1 MNAIRAALLVLLA
14 LGASG
19 TLRAACRDD
28 VVDRR
33 GAPTGMRE
41 FDATG
46 NQRFNPLF
54 DAGAWHGFLLPPD
67 RSDDGGFTGPLVVA
81 EEYAVF
87 IGRQFDRLQLLDA
100 QSQPLDY
107 AQAVTERCA
116 APGRLRLDYRFPE
129 LQVTL
134 ELRFIDGR
142 TAAVRTTL
150 RNRSAH
156 PLQLTPV
163 WTGAVLTRFDAR
175 DPQRIDA
182 RTPGWHPQWR
192 EDGASLRLS
201 FGDVADG
208 TAFSFGPAAEYRIAR
223 SLPTVVAFTPDAYR
237 AEGRPL
243 RLAAHATRRLLTLH
257 RYTFTADEAARP
269 IDFKAAELAFAASAQ
284 RWARYRQAIER
295 HQPPALQPIAW
306 KALETLIGNWRSPA
320 GALRH
325 DAIVPSTTSR
335 WFNGLWPWDSWKHA
349 AGIARYDA
357 RLARSGIEAMFD
369 YQVQANDAVRPQDA
383 GMVIDAVFFRKDA
396 AHGDRG
402 TNWNERNTKPPL
414 ASWAVWQVHR
424 RAPDLAWLR
433 RMYPKLVAYHHWW
446 YRNRDHDHDGLA
458 EYGATVDPAHA
469 DADGAI
475 RFHVGGVARA
485 PDAQAC
491 HASEGDN
498 AGFDCVGDA
507 LYRRLHAS
515 GASLDVPA
523 LEAAGWESGMDN
535 APRFFPSAGATPPRM
550 RATRDA
556 RGRLLG
562 WSIDQV
568 SVDLNAYLALDKRML
583 AAIAHALG
591 RNAEARVYA
600 RDAAALSARID
611 RCFFDP
617 VSGFYYDRRVDDDAS
632 SDDNAPP
639 HTTATPADCP
649 SGALLTDR
657 GRGMEGIA
665 PVWVG
670 SAGATSSAAVI
681 RTLLRDDEFATALPF
696 PTAARSNPSFDPVG
710 YWRGRVWL
718 DQYGFAL
725 RALADHG
732 HRADADRL
740 CTRLL
745 ARADGIAGRAPIREN
760 YNPLTGAG
768 LGATNFSWSAA
779 HLLTMLADFDC
790 ASPAAASTP

>member
-1 MNAIRAALLVLLA
+1 MIAIRTGLFLLLA
-14 LGASG
+14 LCATGAG
-19 TLRAACRDD
+19 HADCRDD
-28 VVDRR
+28 VIDRH
-33 GAPTGMRE
+33 GAPGAMRE
-41 FDATG
+41 FDAGG

-67 RSDDGGFTGPLVVA
+67 ADDDGGFTGPMVVA

-87 IGRQFDRLQLLDA
+87 VGRQFDRLQLLDA
-100 QSQPLDY
+100 QGQPLDY
-107 AQAVTERCA
+107 AQAATERCA

-150 RNRSAH
+150 RNRSAR
-156 PLQLTPV
+156 PQQLRPV
-163 WTGAVLTRFDAR
+163 WTGAVLERFDAR
-175 DPQRIDA
+175 APQRIDERA
-182 RTPGWHPQWR
+182 PGWHPRWR
-192 EDGASLRLS
+192 DDGASLRLA
-201 FGDVADG
+201 FGDAFDPMAYAFD
-208 TAFSFGPAAEYRIAR
+208 TATEYRIAR
-223 SLPTVVAFTPDAYR
+223 AWPTVTRFTPGAYR

-257 RYTFTADEAARP
+257 RYTFTAEEAARP

-295 HQPPALQPIAW
+295 HQPPALQPVAW

-320 GALRH
+320 GALHH

-349 AGIARYDA
+349 AGIARYDV

-369 YQVQANDAVRPQDA
+369 YQVRANDAVRPQDA

-424 RAPDLAWLR
+424 QAPDLAWLR

-469 DADGAI
+469 DASGAL
-475 RFHVGGVARA
+475 RFHIADVATA

-491 HASEGDN
+491 HAREGDN

-535 APRFFPSAGATPPRM
+535 APRFYPAGDAKPPRM
-550 RATRDA
+550 RANRDA
-556 RGRLLG
+556 HGRLLG

-583 AAIAHALG
+583 AAIARALG
-591 RNAEARVYA
+591 RRADARA
-600 RDAAALSARID
+600 FEREAAALDARID
-611 RCFFDP
+611 RCFFDAA
-617 VSGFYYDRRVDDDAS
+617 SGFYYDRRVDDDA
-632 SDDNAPP
+632 P
-639 HTTATPADCP
+639 TAAAPADCP
-649 SGALLTDR
+649 RGALLTDR
-657 GRGMEGIA
+657 GRGMEGVA
-665 PVWVG
+665 PLWVG
-670 SAGATSSAAVI
+670 SAGASSSAAVV

-732 HRADADRL
+732 HRAEADRL
-740 CTRLL
+740 CARLL
-745 ARADGIAGRAPIREN
+745 ARADGLAGRAPIREN

-779 HLLTMLADFDC
+779 HLLLALAEFRC
-790 ASPAAASTP
+790 APARASTKAATTR